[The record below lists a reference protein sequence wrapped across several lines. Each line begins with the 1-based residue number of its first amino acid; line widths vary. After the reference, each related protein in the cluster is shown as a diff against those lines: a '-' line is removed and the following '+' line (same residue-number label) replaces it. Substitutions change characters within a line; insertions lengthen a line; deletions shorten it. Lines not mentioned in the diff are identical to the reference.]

1 MAKRYLPF
9 PFGNPEHASNVTDEL
24 HESVPT
30 VRLYEKLFGFVIERE
45 RRHPLSVTP
54 GTVLKKRRRR
64 TPDQAL
70 RGAQPASRPAPGR
83 VAAFDARALQ
93 ASRGQRP
100 TGATAALPAAPATAS
115 SSSPRRGRRNPAPTA
130 PVRKR
135 KVKQ

>member
-9 PFGNPEHASNVTDEL
+9 PFGNPEHAANVTDEL

-45 RRHPLSVTP
+45 RRHPLAVTP

-64 TPDQAL
+64 SPDQGP
-70 RGAQPASRPAPGR
+70 RGAHPASRPAPGR

-93 ASRGQRP
+93 SSRAQR
-100 TGATAALPAAPATAS
+100 TSGTAPA
-115 SSSPRRGRRNPAPTA
+115 PAPTAPSSASRRARRNSVPSA